1 MAAIETE
8 PLTSSAEA
16 SVDTF
21 EDSPHHDPG
30 ADGHAAAW
38 KTFTSYWAGSTLS
51 AIGDY
56 FTLIA
61 LPIAALQ
68 LTGSGLWV
76 AAVEFAELTA
86 VLLMGMWLAGI
97 ADRRHAR
104 PVMATAATCRGV
116 IVGALAAWFALG
128 TPPIASLVAAGFMLG
143 ALRHLHLGAEN
154 VMISAVVPD
163 HLIDRAGSRLELSEG
178 VGNFTGALI
187 GGTVASISVAVAFG
201 IDAATFAVALVAI
214 IVMGHFVID
223 RGESTGSADPVDSA
237 DSTGSTDAP
246 RGSVAVGL
254 AALREEDRYWRM
266 MVPTAITTLASVC
279 LIGQWVTLARR
290 ELGLSGWQIGL
301 GMALVGAGNIV
312 GSIGCGRFGWI
323 SPRSLFF
330 GLVAFASGPLV
341 IGLTGNAVVA
351 MFAMFGSG
359 VGVAIAA
366 IVLQTHRNSAF
377 DTSVQ
382 ARVYSIHRIT
392 IDSLVLP
399 GVLLGGML
407 ADDIGSSKM
416 FVLFGSFALAG
427 PVLAILLGGTRRMAE
442 PNETGPNETGTDET
456 ETDESETDS
465 DASGPVELEPEVDL
479 RQIRTPTASYPSART
494 DPMESATSASV
505 PHQLHEDDV
514 YAAIAE
520 GLRNLLAD

>member
-1 MAAIETE
+1 
-8 PLTSSAEA
+8 
-16 SVDTF
+16 
-21 EDSPHHDPG
+21 
-30 ADGHAAAW
+30 
-38 KTFTSYWAGSTLS
+38 
-51 AIGDY
+51 
-56 FTLIA
+56 
-61 LPIAALQ
+61 
-68 LTGSGLWV
+68 
-76 AAVEFAELTA
+76 
-86 VLLMGMWLAGI
+86 
-97 ADRRHAR
+97 
-104 PVMATAATCRGV
+104 
-116 IVGALAAWFALG
+116 
-128 TPPIASLVAAGFMLG
+128 
-143 ALRHLHLGAEN
+143 
-154 VMISAVVPD
+154 
-163 HLIDRAGSRLELSEG
+163 
-178 VGNFTGALI
+178 
-187 GGTVASISVAVAFG
+187 
-201 IDAATFAVALVAI
+201 
-214 IVMGHFVID
+214 MGHFVID
-223 RGESTGSADPVDSA
+223 RGDSA
-237 DSTGSTDAP
+237 VAAESAGAADGGPTEAP
-246 RGSVAVGL
+246 RGSLAVGL
-254 AALREEDRYWRM
+254 AALRDEDRYWRM

-290 ELGLSGWQIGL
+290 DLGLSGWQIGL

-341 IGLTGNAVVA
+341 IGLTGNSVVA

-366 IVLQTHRNSAF
+366 VVLQTHRNSAF

-427 PVLAILLGGTRRMAE
+427 PVLAVLLGGTRRTE
-442 PNETGPNETGTDET
+442 RPNEIEADEI
-456 ETDESETDS
+456 EADETDS

-479 RQIRTPTASYPSART
+479 RQIRTPTASYPSATT